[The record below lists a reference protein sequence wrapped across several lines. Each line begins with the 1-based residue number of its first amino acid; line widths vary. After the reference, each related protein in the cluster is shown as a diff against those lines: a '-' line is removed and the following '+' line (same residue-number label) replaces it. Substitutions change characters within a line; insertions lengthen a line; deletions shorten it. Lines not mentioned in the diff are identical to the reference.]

1 MPRKSKAELD
11 AEREEFRKQQEEE
24 LRNGYLPYLL
34 KQLGRASKCGFS
46 IKVEEE
52 TFVVSYSNYSGN
64 AEVKLPAYFSKNAW
78 GSLYDLEWDLDME
91 EKKREE
97 ELRRINIRT
106 SALAKLTPEE
116 RAALGI

>member
-24 LRNGYLPYLL
+24 LRNGYFPYLL
-34 KQLGRASKCGFS
+34 KQLGRASKLGFS
-46 IKVEEE
+46 IEVEEE
-52 TFVVSYSNYSGN
+52 TFVVSYSNYSGKVQ
-64 AEVKLPAYFSKNAW
+64 VKLPAYFSKHAW
-78 GSLYDLEWDLDME
+78 NSLYDLEWDLNTE
-91 EKKREE
+91 EKLREE

-116 RAALGI
+116 RTALGV